1 MKALVE
7 DEEPPAWALELLKF
21 SEDLVLESS
30 LLEGGEGLV
39 STNGRAAISTDN
51 ITCVPILD
59 SIDERLPEDMYKDMK
74 AAEEKLTMTRSP
86 PKDKRG
92 QPLEASPNLWKGF
105 ESGDIVE
112 V

>member
-51 ITCVPILD
+51 ITCVPIIGTLTK
-59 SIDERLPEDMYKDMK
+59 SKNIFERNTKPELI
-74 AAEEKLTMTRSP
+74 LTSSP
-86 PKDKRG
+86 
-92 QPLEASPNLWKGF
+92 LHNINTATTL
-105 ESGDIVE
+105 
-112 V
+112 